1 MFERIKKHKGL
12 CIIIICIAAFVVVI
26 GVPFGINL
34 LFKIQ
39 SNINIFEAEWTA
51 GDALGYYGALLSFI
65 GTVVLGA
72 LALYQ
77 NHIIKQEADRRALL
91 VEKREHIENMPKFHM
106 QFRSCFGFGNK
117 IEFSISNIS
126 ENIAYGI
133 RIYDIRIREK
143 ETTLWESEKVYNK
156 ASLASKNEYK
166 VSTDSPEIKDVDEF
180 SLTACMSCKDK
191 YEQRHDYFLKMSC
204 SKPNKYS
211 CDAVKELF

>member
-1 MFERIKKHKGL
+1 MFEWIKKNKVL
-12 CIIIICIAAFVVVI
+12 FIIICIMVFIVLI

-51 GDALGYYGALLSFI
+51 GDALGYYGAVLSFI

-77 NHIIKQEADRRALL
+77 NHIIKQEADSRALL
-91 VEKREHIENMPKFHM
+91 IEKREHIENMPKFHM
-106 QFRSCFGFGNK
+106 QFRGCFGFGSK
-117 IEFSISNIS
+117 IEFLISNIS
-126 ENIAYGI
+126 ENIAYDI

-166 VSTDSPEIKDVDEF
+166 VCTDSPEIKDVDEF

-191 YEQRHDYFLKMSC
+191 YEQRHDYFLKMNC

>member
-1 MFERIKKHKGL
+1 MFEWIKKHKVL
-12 CIIIICIAAFVVVI
+12 FIIICIIVFIVLI

-51 GDALGYYGALLSFI
+51 GDALGYYGTVLSFI

-77 NHIIKQEADRRALL
+77 NHIIKQEADSRALL
-91 VEKREHIENMPKFHM
+91 IEKREHIENMPKFHM
-106 QFRSCFGFGNK
+106 QFRGCMGFGNK

-126 ENIAYGI
+126 ENIAYDI
-133 RIYDIRIREK
+133 RIYDIRIRDK
-143 ETTLWESEKVYNK
+143 DTTLWESEKVYTK

-166 VSTDSPEIKDVDEF
+166 VYTESPEIKDVDEF
-180 SLTACMSCKDK
+180 SLIARMSCKDK
-191 YEQRHDYFLKMSC
+191 YEQGHDYFLKMNC
-204 SKPNKYS
+204 AKPNKYS
-211 CDAVKELF
+211 CDVVKELF

>member
-77 NHIIKQEADRRALL
+77 NHIIKRTE
-91 VEKREHIENMPKFHM
+91 
-106 QFRSCFGFGNK
+106 
-117 IEFSISNIS
+117 
-126 ENIAYGI
+126 Y
-133 RIYDIRIREK
+133 
-143 ETTLWESEKVYNK
+143 TL
-156 ASLASKNEYK
+156 
-166 VSTDSPEIKDVDEF
+166 
-180 SLTACMSCKDK
+180 
-191 YEQRHDYFLKMSC
+191 
-204 SKPNKYS
+204 
-211 CDAVKELF
+211 